1 MKNLI
6 FAAAMSCMVCAC
18 GQQAA
23 DTGNPFLSEFET
35 LMEHRTLT
43 VSRWNIM
50 SRLS

>member
-35 LMEHRTLT
+35 PYGTRTLT

-50 SRLS
+50 NRLS